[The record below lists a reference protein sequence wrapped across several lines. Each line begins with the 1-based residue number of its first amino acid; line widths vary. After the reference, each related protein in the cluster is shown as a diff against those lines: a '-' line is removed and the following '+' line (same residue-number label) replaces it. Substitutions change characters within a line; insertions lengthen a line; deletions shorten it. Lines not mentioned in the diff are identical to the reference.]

1 MREIVDIGDMMQMGM
16 NSS

>member
-1 MREIVDIGDMMQMGM
+1 MREIVDIGDMMQIGT